1 MSGQWQQPIARIQ
14 RGEVVI
20 GTGVVVQTE
29 QDGSA
34 LLTCAHVINEFMGR
48 FQYAEER
55 PGEDLELTFTLPS
68 VSGGKLFSSS
78 ILEWFPPRTGLARTD
93 HPVSDIALLKVRS
106 KLPGDRRVVKP
117 DHFKVRDLGGT
128 RVTGFGFSED
138 NGSFAFG
145 ELLGTD
151 AGGWLN
157 FSATDDLRKFIDPG
171 FSGAPLFDEK
181 RSIIVGIVVALDE
194 GAGRVAYAQ
203 PTENLWRACPQIAK
217 PYKGLRDFEE
227 TDARF
232 FFGRDRFVDELVTK
246 ASAYPIIG
254 VSAPSGAGKSSTV
267 KAGLIPKLRIDGR
280 HYILKMR
287 PGADPWKALARE
299 LAALIHPHMTEPER
313 IDIHDRIVAKIKS
326 LDRKQSAEALRSY
339 ARAALAGDGFADRI
353 FIYVDQFEELFTL
366 AGHKNSQHDL
376 AVGNKSPNEEN
387 SKEDRQEEQPD
398 FRDLMAE
405 TATLDGD
412 PKIQWCYSIRADF
425 TGKLIPHRAFI
436 DRLGDGEIKLSEMT
450 PQEMR
455 MAIWRPAKELQVQF
469 EVDPETQEDL
479 SDQLADDAGK
489 NAGSLPLLEHV
500 LEQLWNRLSDR
511 TVTRAAYG
519 ELGGLGGAL
528 DKYAEGIAEKHFPGE
543 RRMLLRRLFFR
554 LVEPGE
560 GSGATRRIV
569 SREEL
574 GDERLWESAMTLADA
589 RLVVVRGGDGRP
601 DTAEVAHEALLVHWR
616 SLHDWIIENRD
627 FMKWAKA
634 FRVDYDRW
642 VENSRSSEFL
652 LKGGALSAASRRL
665 EEWADFLNP
674 GEREF
679 IKSSAELLAQEEA
692 AKRKQERRVR
702 TLAIS
707 LAIVFGLVA
716 VLALWGSYAYQG
728 KASEAEL
735 AREKADTDKSVY
747 ATAVAD
753 RLVEQGDYLQALL
766 VLRDV
771 LPKTLSE
778 DILVRKEIAL
788 GGLAGAYQAMH
799 ENPAIL
805 RGHSSPIL
813 SIAFSP
819 DGLRIVTTSSDN
831 TARLWNAQSGQEIA
845 VLKGH
850 EGTVIAAAFSPDGSR
865 LVTASYDTT
874 ARLWN
879 GQSGEEIAVLKGH
892 EGAVIAAAFSP
903 DGLRIVT
910 ASYDKTAR
918 LWNAQSGQEISVLKG
933 YDEAVTTAAF
943 SPDGSRIVIASSD
956 DIARLWNMQSD
967 QEIAVLKGHQG
978 IVTATAF
985 SPDGSVIVTASIDN
999 TARLWNAQ
1007 SGQEIAV
1014 LKGHDGL
1021 VRTAAFSPDGLRV
1034 VTASYD
1040 TARLWS
1046 AQSGQEIAV
1055 LKGHEGIVTTAAFSP
1070 DGLRIVT
1077 ASDDNTARIWNAQSG
1092 QEVAMLEGRG
1102 GIVTA
1107 AAFSSDG
1114 SRIIA
1119 ASYETVQLWNA
1130 QSGQEIGVLKRHEEI
1145 VTGATFSPGGS
1156 RIVTVSSDNTARL
1169 WNAQSG
1175 QEIAVLKGHEAT
1187 VNAAAFSPDGLR
1199 IVTASSDNTARLW
1212 NALSGQEIAVLKG
1225 HERVVTA
1232 AVFSPDGSR
1241 IVTVSYDGTARMWN
1255 AQSGQEVAVLKGHE
1269 GAVTAAA
1276 FSPDG
1281 SRIVTASSDN
1291 TARLWNAQSGQEVAV
1306 LEGREWPATAASF
1319 SPDGLRIV
1327 TAPGDYTARLWNAQ
1341 SGKEIAVLK
1350 GHEGPVTAASFSPDG
1365 SVIVT
1370 VSFDKTARLWNGQSG
1385 QEIAVLKGHEGTVT
1399 AAAFSPDESRVVTV
1413 SIDKTGR
1420 LWNAQS
1426 GREIAVLKGHEGPV
1440 IAAAFSP
1447 DGSRIVTASYDNTAR
1462 LWNVVPVQFP
1472 IHDKT
1477 VVPPPIS
1484 QTLLDIV
1491 FTRYPTQL
1499 TCEDRRRIL
1508 KEDKCQ

>member
-14 RGEVVI
+14 RGDVVI

-34 LLTCAHVINEFMGR
+34 LLTCAHVVNEFMGR
-48 FQYAEER
+48 SPYAEAR
-55 PGEDLELTFTLPS
+55 PGEELELTFTLPS
-68 VSGGKLFSSS
+68 VSGSKLFSSS

-93 HPVSDIALLKVRS
+93 QPVSDVALLKVES

-145 ELLGTD
+145 ELLGKD

-157 FSATDDLRKFIDPG
+157 FAAKDDLRKFIEPG
-171 FSGAPLFDEK
+171 FSGAPLFDEN
-181 RSIIVGIVVALDE
+181 RSVIVGMVVALDE
-194 GAGRVAYAQ
+194 GTGRVAYAQ

-232 FFGRDRFVDELVTK
+232 FFGRDRFVDELTAK
-246 ASAYPIIG
+246 AAAYPIIG

-280 HYILKMR
+280 HHILKMR

-313 IDIHDRIVAKIKS
+313 IDIHEKIVSKIKS
-326 LDRKQSAEALRSY
+326 PDRKESAEALRDY
-339 ARAALAGDGFADRI
+339 VRAALAGDGFADRI

-376 AVGNKSPNEEN
+376 TVGDKSQSAGG
-387 SKEDRQEEQPD
+387 SKENLPVEKPD

-450 PQEMR
+450 AQEMR

-469 EVDPETQEDL
+469 EVDAETQEDL

-511 TVTRAAYG
+511 TVTRAAYD

-560 GSGATRRIV
+560 ASGATRRIV

-574 GDERLWESAMTLADA
+574 GDEELWESAKTLADA
-589 RLVVVRGGDGRP
+589 RLVVIRGGEGRP
-601 DTAEVAHEALLVHWR
+601 DTAEVAHEALLIHWR

-642 VENSRSSEFL
+642 VENGRSSEFL
-652 LKGGALSAASRRL
+652 LKGGALAAASRRL

-679 IKSSAELLAQEEA
+679 IKGSSELLAQEDA
-692 AKRKQERRVR
+692 AKRRQVQRVR
-702 TLAIS
+702 TLTILFVVFLAVVTAVAVWGAAAYQRNAANAAIS
-707 LAIVFGLVA
+707 EAHAILQA
-716 VLALWGSYAYQG
+716 ERA
-728 KASEAEL
+728 EAERARAEQEKAAAEV

-747 ATAVAD
+747 ATAVAG

-771 LPKTLSE
+771 LPRMISDDLR
-778 DILVRKEIAL
+778 IRKEIAFV
-788 GGLAGAYQAMH
+788 GLAGAYQAMH

-805 RGHSSPIL
+805 RGHGSP
-813 SIAFSP
+813 
-819 DGLRIVTTSSDN
+819 
-831 TARLWNAQSGQEIA
+831 
-845 VLKGH
+845 
-850 EGTVIAAAFSPDGSR
+850 
-865 LVTASYDTT
+865 
-874 ARLWN
+874 
-879 GQSGEEIAVLKGH
+879 
-892 EGAVIAAAFSP
+892 
-903 DGLRIVT
+903 
-910 ASYDKTAR
+910 
-918 LWNAQSGQEISVLKG
+918 
-933 YDEAVTTAAF
+933 
-943 SPDGSRIVIASSD
+943 
-956 DIARLWNMQSD
+956 
-967 QEIAVLKGHQG
+967 
-978 IVTATAF
+978 
-985 SPDGSVIVTASIDN
+985 
-999 TARLWNAQ
+999 
-1007 SGQEIAV
+1007 
-1014 LKGHDGL
+1014 
-1021 VRTAAFSPDGLRV
+1021 
-1034 VTASYD
+1034 
-1040 TARLWS
+1040 
-1046 AQSGQEIAV
+1046 
-1055 LKGHEGIVTTAAFSP
+1055 
-1070 DGLRIVT
+1070 
-1077 ASDDNTARIWNAQSG
+1077 
-1092 QEVAMLEGRG
+1092 
-1102 GIVTA
+1102 
-1107 AAFSSDG
+1107 
-1114 SRIIA
+1114 
-1119 ASYETVQLWNA
+1119 
-1130 QSGQEIGVLKRHEEI
+1130 
-1145 VTGATFSPGGS
+1145 
-1156 RIVTVSSDNTARL
+1156 
-1169 WNAQSG
+1169 
-1175 QEIAVLKGHEAT
+1175 
-1187 VNAAAFSPDGLR
+1187 
-1199 IVTASSDNTARLW
+1199 
-1212 NALSGQEIAVLKG
+1212 LSG
-1225 HERVVTA
+1225 A
-1232 AVFSPDGSR
+1232 AFSPDGSR
-1241 IVTVSYDGTARMWN
+1241 IVTVSDDDAARLWDTR
-1255 AQSGQEVAVLKGHE
+1255 SGREIAILKGHKSLLNQATFSPD
-1269 GAVTAAA
+1269 GSRIVTASYDDTARLWDAWSGRETFVLEGHLSTVYYAA

-1281 SRIVTASSDN
+1281 SRIVTASADR
-1291 TARLWNAQSGQEVAV
+1291 TARLWDVQT
-1306 LEGREWPATAASF
+1306 GREIAI
-1319 SPDGLRIV
+1319 LR
-1327 TAPGDYTARLWNAQ
+1327 
-1341 SGKEIAVLK
+1341 
-1350 GHEGPVTAASFSPDG
+1350 GHERAVEQAVFSPDG
-1365 SVIVT
+1365 SRIVT
-1370 VSFDKTARLWNGQSG
+1370 ASDDKTARLWDVQSG
-1385 QEIAVLKGHEGTVT
+1385 REIAILRGHERTVNQVAFSPDGSRIVTASADRTARLWDVQTGREIAILKGHEDAVKWAVFSPDGSRIVTASADKTARLWDVQSGREIAVLEGHQSTVNQ
-1399 AAAFSPDESRVVTV
+1399 AAFSPDGSRIATA
-1413 SIDKTGR
+1413 SDDMTAR
-1420 LWNAQS
+1420 LWDAQSGRRIEVLKGYEIAIKQAVFSPDGSRIVTASYADTARLWDAWSGREIVALEGHQHTVNHAAFSPDGSHIVTASDDDTARLWDVQS
-1426 GREIAVLKGHEGPV
+1426 GREIAVLKGHEGGVNQAAFSPDGSRIATASDDMTARLWDVQSGREIAVLKGHGGGVNQAVFSRDGSRIATASDDMTARLWDVESGREIAVLKGHEGGVNQVVFSPDGSRVVTASSDAVWLWDAQSGREIPV
-1440 IAAAFSP
+1440 MEQHLNVINQIALSPDGSRIVTVSDDKTARLWDVQSGHEIAVLKGHGGAVNQAVFSP

-1462 LWNVVPVQFP
+1462 LWDAQSGREIAVLKGHGGAVNQAVFSPDGSRIVTVSEDGTARLWNVAPVELLD
-1472 IHDKT
+1472 HDRIALS
-1477 VVPPPIS
+1477 PPIS

-1499 TCEDRRRIL
+1499 TCDDRRRIL